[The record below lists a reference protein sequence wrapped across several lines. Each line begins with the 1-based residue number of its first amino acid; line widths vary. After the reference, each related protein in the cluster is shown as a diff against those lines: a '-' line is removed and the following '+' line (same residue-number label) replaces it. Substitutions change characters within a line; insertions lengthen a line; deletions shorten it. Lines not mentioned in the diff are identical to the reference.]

1 MQSNIENWFKNN
13 NDEIR
18 KYYYL
23 QQDENL
29 NYKCTWEKKEP
40 LDLKFKKNI
49 KWNNHII
56 ILCSNF
62 ECNGKIQTIDDKNQ
76 FIPIL
81 KSNLQ
86 KCIRRS
92 DTENALKTSKT
103 MCKISFIEFVRRLSI
118 IMLEDAVLHESFIVL
133 TWFIS
138 AYPDFQP
145 TKKDLEILYGIV
157 KYLSDLPIRDYY
169 SKIDSYDFKNKKK
182 NWDKILNHSHISLLY
197 SLQFRASYGGLKGA
211 IKMINSLTE
220 KKEKRMIN
228 NNLSFLNYLN
238 FNILTYTTKIKNI
251 LKQEIILSSVDFH
264 CYPKML
270 YLLSKKFPEYDN
282 YILKKTIWFHRS
294 RNTNKILLEGKDE
307 YNDIY
312 ILIWN
317 KIEKEV
323 ERLSIQFLLNL

>member
-1 MQSNIENWFKNN
+1 MQHNIDNWFKNN

-23 QQDENL
+23 QKDENL

-49 KWNNHII
+49 KWNNYII

-118 IMLEDAVLHESFIVL
+118 IMLEDAVLHESFMVL
-133 TWFIS
+133 SWFVA

-145 TKKDLEILYGIV
+145 TKNDLEFLYGIV
-157 KYLSDLPIRDYY
+157 KYLSDLPVRDNY
-169 SKIDSYDFKNKKK
+169 SKIDSYNFKNKKK
-182 NWDKILNHSHISLLY
+182 NWEKILNQSHISILY
-197 SLQFRASYGGLKGA
+197 SLQFRASYGGLKGD

-220 KKEKRMIN
+220 IWEKRMIN

-238 FNILTYTTKIKNI
+238 FNIPIYTKKIKNI
-251 LKQEIILSSVDFH
+251 LKLEINPVSVDFH

-270 YLLSKKFPEYDN
+270 QLLNNKFSEYDKD
-282 YILKKTIWFHRS
+282 ILKKTIWYHRS
-294 RNTNKILLEGKDE
+294 RNTNKMLLEGKDQ
-307 YNDIY
+307 YNDEY
-312 ILIWN
+312 LIIWQ

-323 ERLSIQFLLNL
+323 ERLSKQFLINL